1 MKKVFVLISMALA
14 IYGCSSSEDESIPDN
29 PDNNNPVEI
38 KLNTGIL
45 DVKTRAPIT
54 AGNPV
59 SAVFVASGTSGNY
72 STYLWSDTVSFNAS
86 ATPSAAL
93 SFTPK
98 QYYPSNSTTVYI
110 KGYYPE
116 SSVATTDNIVKFNA
130 TDGSADVLLTSEQS
144 GTRLTASPLNFVFNH
159 LLTQLQFK
167 FVAGVVFPTGKTV
180 TNLVIKNAQTF
191 PTQLDLNTGTLTYS
205 TTPITFSG
213 KSYPIGNSSGSA
225 ITDYP
230 MVQAATPVI
239 LSITTSDGVTY
250 PDLTLNSL
258 TTVVGQSHL
267 ITVTFN
273 LVEITATVSVA
284 NWVTGT
290 GTGSTVQ

>member
-14 IYGCSSSEDESIPDN
+14 VYSCSSSDDECGPVTPDG
-29 PDNNNPVEI
+29 NNPVEI
-38 KLNTGIL
+38 KLNAGVL
-45 DVKTRAPIT
+45 DVNARAPI
-54 AGNPV
+54 ASGNPV
-59 SAVFVASGTSGNY
+59 SAVFVASGTTNDY
-72 STYLWSDTVSFNAS
+72 STYLWSDTVSFNANS
-86 ATPSAAL
+86 TPSAAL

-98 QYYPSNSTTVYI
+98 QYYPSNSSSVYI
-110 KGYYPE
+110 KAFYPA
-116 SSVATTDNIVKFNA
+116 SSVATTNNIVKYSA
-130 TDGSADVLLTSEQS
+130 TDGSVDVLMTGEQS

-167 FVAGVVFPTGKTV
+167 FVTGTMFPTGKTV

-213 KSYPIGNSSGSA
+213 KSYSIGNSSGSA
-225 ITDYP
+225 IADTP
-230 MVQAATPVI
+230 MVLAGSPVI

-250 PDLTLNSL
+250 PDLTLSSL
-258 TTVVGQSHL
+258 TTAVGQSHL
-267 ITVTFN
+267 ITITFN
-273 LVEITATVSVA
+273 LVEITATVSVT